1 MEGFGSPASPKSPL
15 PSAHTS
21 HGLFRGG
28 AGPLPAFSASFH
40 CLGAWLPDGILF
52 MALVPIHPLGSDPS
66 GERAEM
72 RLDCSPALWSH
83 PGGGRAVRVSLP
95 WAE

>member
-1 MEGFGSPASPKSPL
+1 
-15 PSAHTS
+15 
-21 HGLFRGG
+21 
-28 AGPLPAFSASFH
+28 
-40 CLGAWLPDGILF
+40 

-83 PGGGRAVRVSLP
+83 PGGGRAARVSLP